1 MTIWEAF
8 FFLMYSWMFF
18 LLCHISLYMLISAKI
33 VVLSADWWCSR
44 WRCLHVCLF
53 FKFFFSCCLSP
64 LNSTDYCWSCVC
76 VYACACVCVLCF
88 EAITVAACDVAVT
101 RACVLVCVHFRPC
114 CVVCLR
120 CTVRM
125 SAARNLSISPARYSG
140 TSVLIS
146 GAGRFS
152 VQPVCSWEHCKS

>member
-1 MTIWEAF
+1 MF
-8 FFLMYSWMFF
+8 FFAVPHFSLHANFCKNCGAFCRLVMQSLKVPACCF
-18 LLCHISLYMLISAKI
+18 LN
-33 VVLSADWWCSR
+33 
-44 WRCLHVCLF
+44 
-53 FKFFFSCCLSP
+53 FFSCCLSP

-76 VYACACVCVLCF
+76 VYACVCVLCF

-152 VQPVCSWEHCKS
+152 VQPVCS